1 MIVACLAIPM
11 HTDAGPAVRAAVTLD
26 EVRPAPAREVI
37 ATVRLDPPRAAD
49 DAKWFHAM
57 AWQGGGSR
65 LVPLREIAPGTY
77 RTAAPVPVHGDWKAN
92 VRLHV
97 GSSILAM
104 PLYLPDDPG
113 IPAREVPATPHFE
126 RAFQLDHEVLRR
138 EERPAAAWLAGAA
151 YGVLAAVAL
160 AWLAAIGAA
169 VGRFERRAVAA
180 SA

>member
-1 MIVACLAIPM
+1 M
-11 HTDAGPAVRAAVTLD
+11 TLD
-26 EVRPAPAREVI
+26 EVRPGPAREVV

-65 LVPLREIAPGTY
+65 LGRRCARSRAGTY

-104 PLYLPDDPG
+104 PLYLP
-113 IPAREVPATPHFE
+113 ATPASR
-126 RAFQLDHEVLRR
+126 RARSRR
-138 EERPAAAWLAGAA
+138 RRGSSARSSSTTRCCGARSAPAAAWLAGAA

-169 VGRFERRAVAA
+169 VSRFERRAVAA
-180 SA
+180 SV